1 MLQVGL
7 NPYGLTYYLGLQGHG
22 TPRANPDGRG
32 LDGFIEIARE
42 IGARTIELHNPWLT
56 AMSDEELAALRRRLA
71 TLGLVPIIAS
81 GLMHEPEGA
90 ALRPAVAL
98 GAKTIRLVLTR
109 LLCGDR
115 NALGAEWP
123 LLVARVRDGLRRY
136 AAEAAAAGVTLAI
149 EDHQDFNSQEL
160 VELCDEAGANVGI
173 CFDIANAFSVGEAPI
188 DFTRRAAAK
197 VRHIHLK
204 DYNVQFT
211 DEGYRL
217 VRCAIGDGAVPF
229 REVIAILAEH
239 HEALTA
245 TLELAALEARHIR
258 LLTPEWWNGY
268 KPSSGAALAACFEA
282 ARHRRLPDD
291 ADYRTP
297 WERGDDGGARR
308 LRARPAPPQRGEH
321 ESHRNNVKEGGRM
334 SKELSGTTAFVTG
347 SGRGLGRVMAER
359 LAELGADVAI
369 HDIDWTA
376 PAKYGEAAD
385 LGAVAKEMEKYGTRT
400 VAVTGNIGDPAAVA
414 KMKADING
422 KLGAVNVLVNCAGG
436 DIGAK
441 GGKPDPNDALT
452 YPSRTS
458 GS

>member
-7 NPYGLTYYLGLQGHG
+7 NPYGLTYYLGLQGQG
-22 TPRANPDGRG
+22 TPRANPEGRG
-32 LDGFIEIARE
+32 LDGFIELARE

-56 AMSDEELAALRRRLA
+56 AMSDEELAVLRRRLA
-71 TLGLVPIIAS
+71 ALGLVPIIAS

-90 ALRPAVAL
+90 ALRPTVAL

-115 NALGAEWP
+115 AALGAEWP
-123 LLVARVRDGLRRY
+123 LLVTRVRDGLHRY
-136 AAEAAAAGVTLAI
+136 AAQAAEAGVTLAI

-160 VELCDEAGANVGI
+160 VELCDEAGPNVGI
-173 CFDIANAFSVGEAPI
+173 CFDIANAFSVGEAPV

-239 HEALTA
+239 HDTLTA

-268 KPSSGAALAACFEA
+268 PPSSAAALAACFAA
-282 ARHRRLPDD
+282 ARHRRLPED

-297 WERGDDGGARR
+297 WERGEDGALVAYELDQLRR
-308 LRARPAPPQRGEH
+308 
-321 ESHRNNVKEGGRM
+321 S
-334 SKELSGTTAFVTG
+334 
-347 SGRGLGRVMAER
+347 
-359 LAELGADVAI
+359 
-369 HDIDWTA
+369 
-376 PAKYGEAAD
+376 AA
-385 LGAVAKEMEKYGTRT
+385 
-400 VAVTGNIGDPAAVA
+400 N
-414 KMKADING
+414 MKA
-422 KLGAVNVLVNCAGG
+422 
-436 DIGAK
+436 IGIM
-441 GGKPDPNDALT
+441 
-452 YPSRTS
+452 
-458 GS
+458 